1 MSAIES
7 AFAEFGENSRIE
19 GVLIQKIVRPKE
31 FKIRVQCPEKTCHSF
46 TGATE
51 YMKFTGNM
59 EVTSFHVR
67 GTLIFKSQK
76 LIVLNHCMILFTFL
90 LSFKKKILLSLVLNL
105 IKKLAMKQPLRRYF
119 TFRQNF

>member
-46 TGATE
+46 IGAIE

-76 LIVLNHCMILFTFL
+76 LIVLNRCMILFTFL

>member
-46 TGATE
+46 IGATE

-67 GTLIFKSQK
+67 GTSIFKSQK